1 MILTDKEIIKKIYN
15 HEIIIE
21 PKPIDEAIQPSSIDL
36 RLGNEYW
43 QMIKTEETLDP
54 RNNEPKYNIINANAI
69 VIPPNEFVLA
79 TTKEWVEIPT
89 NLCARVEGRS
99 SIGRLGVTVH
109 ITAGFIDAGF
119 KGNITLEI
127 KNLSPNSI
135 LLYEDMRVAQLV
147 FEELTD
153 YPNRAYGEA
162 GNKYQNQKGV
172 VGSLIYWD
180 EDNHPTGSER
190 GINND

>member
-1 MILTDKEIIKKIYN
+1 MILTDQAIIKKINN

-21 PKPIDEAIQPSSIDL
+21 PRPTDEAIQPSSIDL

-43 QMIKTEETLDP
+43 QMIKQEETLDP
-54 RNNEPKYNIINANAI
+54 RNNEPKYNTIKANAI

-147 FEELTD
+147 FEELID
-153 YPNRAYGEA
+153 YPNRVYGEA

-180 EDNHPTGSER
+180 EDNHPTGSEQ
-190 GINND
+190 